1 MRDLLNLLDNML
13 TEEKLAAAEMGPKKM
28 SSFVDPKT
36 KKMFTRAELF
46 LHKVKN
52 SLPFTR
58 LDNSKPQKPIGEVII
73 DPKEARAVAA
83 WIASGFTAPATT
95 IAMRTMDGDTVKNTN
110 LLKTVEFG
118 SKEAENI
125 KIKPS
130 DIFQTDEKTE
140 VADLGNNIE
149 TLLQAGGF
157 PASEMY
163 DKIASNPAL
172 VNMGQTGRTYRTRIA
187 ASNPPV
193 SMAAR
198 LRQYRNEKVSNLNR
212 MNPQNLSI

>member
-1 MRDLLNLLDNML
+1 MRDLLNLLDNVL
-13 TEEKLAAAEMGPKKM
+13 TEENLGAKEIPAKKM
-28 SSFVDPKT
+28 STFTDPATNKQLN
-36 KKMFTRAELF
+36 RAELF
-46 LHKVKN
+46 LWKVKN
-52 SLPFTR
+52 SSPFTR

-83 WIASGFTAPATT
+83 WIATGPTGVIS
-95 IAMRTMDGDTVKNTN
+95 MRTTDGGTVKNTQ

-149 TLLQAGGF
+149 ALLQAGGF

-163 DKIASNPAL
+163 MPLPITLP
-172 VNMGQTGRTYRTRIA
+172 
-187 ASNPPV
+187 
-193 SMAAR
+193 
-198 LRQYRNEKVSNLNR
+198 
-212 MNPQNLSI
+212 